1 MLRTIVLCV
10 CLTPLATAG
19 VLAGGQRVGGGV
31 AASSN
36 YHVAIGRDLDTMTA
50 RLSGVRPTPQQV
62 IADARLLTSGYRS
75 LGPFVRGFGPSD
87 YTYNRLVARRSLE
100 WLGRASLLY
109 GRDPLVAQA
118 FLGSY
123 ESIGGFY
130 RDYGS
135 FYHPGAFVAYAGATR
150 LAQRMILNGYE
161 TDRYERELNRY
172 ALAYGTIAAVNGA
185 LLTPWNTPRDLPDV
199 DSPKYEPT
207 IVLKPTE
214 LPVVDVAKLDAEH
227 KAAWTEA
234 RDRFRNVA
242 PKVYGARVL
251 LNELS
256 ARLAGQRMSLH
267 PQDAADALKMQSFLE
282 DAVDLMREGRFDTA
296 LEALIRADY
305 VRAKLKGVTGQ

>member
-1 MLRTIVLCV
+1 MLRTIVSCV
-10 CLTPLATAG
+10 GLTLLATAG
-19 VLAGGQRVGGGV
+19 VLAGGQRGGRGV
-31 AASSN
+31 AAAST
-36 YHVAIGRDLDTMTA
+36 YHVAIGRDLDVMTA
-50 RLSGVRPTPQQV
+50 RLGGVRPTSQQI

-75 LGPFVRGFGPSD
+75 LGPFVHGFGPSD

-100 WLGRASLLY
+100 WLSRASLLY
-109 GRDPLVAQA
+109 GRDPLVAAA
-118 FLGSY
+118 FLSSY
-123 ESIGGFY
+123 DSIGGFY

-207 IVLKPTE
+207 VVLTQTA
-214 LPVVDVAKLDAEH
+214 LPAVDVTKLNAEQ

-242 PKVYGARVL
+242 PRVYGARVL

-256 ARLAGQRMSLH
+256 ERLQRQHMSLH

-282 DAVDLMREGRFDTA
+282 DAVDLMKEGRFDTA
-296 LEALIRADY
+296 VEALTRADY
-305 VRAKLKGVTGQ
+305 VRAKLKSVTGQ

>member
-1 MLRTIVLCV
+1 MLRTIASSVGLA
-10 CLTPLATAG
+10 LLATAG
-19 VLAGGQRVGGGV
+19 VWAGGAQSGRG
-31 AASSN
+31 AAAPG

-50 RLSGVRPTPQQV
+50 HLGGPRPSSQQV

-75 LGPFVRGFGPSD
+75 LGPFARGFGPSD
-87 YTYNRLVARRSLE
+87 YASNRLVARRSLE

-118 FLGSY
+118 FLSSY

-130 RDYGS
+130 RDYGA
-135 FYHPGAFVAYAGATR
+135 FYHPGAFVAFAGATR
-150 LAQRMILNGYE
+150 LAQRMVLNGYE
-161 TDRYERELNRY
+161 TDRYERDLNRY
-172 ALAYGTIAAVNGA
+172 ALAYGTIAAANGA
-185 LLTPWNTPRDLPDV
+185 LMTPWNTPRDLPDV
-199 DSPKYEPT
+199 DSPRFEPT
-207 IVLKPTE
+207 VALKPTE
-214 LPVVDVAKLDAEH
+214 LPPVEVSKLDAEQ
-227 KAAWTEA
+227 KAAWTEV
-234 RDRFRNVA
+234 RDRFRTVA

-282 DAVDLMREGRFDTA
+282 DGVDLIREGRFDTA
-296 LEALIRADY
+296 LEAVVRADY